1 MDPVAATAEAIL
13 RHDPAPGLPLPRLT
27 VRLRARL
34 DDARLTPD
42 DVRRALEAEPTRFR
56 ILDLDRGVL
65 GGADGLGPSG
75 AWVAVLTDP
84 AAGDSVCAPDAP
96 EEFAETT
103 PERLLR
109 HSVRWLADS
118 VDARSTRDVARAR
131 RLLVSER
138 RTRAVLAAAGKR
150 VA

>member
-13 RHDPAPGLPLPRLT
+13 RYDPAPGLPLARLT
-27 VRLRARL
+27 ERLRARL

-42 DVRRALEAEPTRFR
+42 EVRHRLEAEPTRFR
-56 ILDLDRGVL
+56 ILDLERGVL
-65 GGADGLGPSG
+65 DEATGLGPSG

-84 AAGDSVCAPDAP
+84 AAGVMEAAGAPPGDLDGDA
-96 EEFAETT
+96 
-103 PERLLR
+103 ERRLR
-109 HSVRWLADS
+109 DSVRWLSGS
-118 VDARSTRDVARAR
+118 VDARSLREVARWR

-138 RTRAVLAAAGKR
+138 RTRAALSAAGER